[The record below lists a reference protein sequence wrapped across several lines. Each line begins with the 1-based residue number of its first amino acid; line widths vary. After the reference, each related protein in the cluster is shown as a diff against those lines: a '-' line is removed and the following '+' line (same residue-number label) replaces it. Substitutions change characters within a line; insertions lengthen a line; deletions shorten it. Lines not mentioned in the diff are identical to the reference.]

1 MAVMDLTTVLGSAAA
16 LCSTVSFAPQ
26 AWKIIRSRSTQG
38 LSPWMYGVTVVGF
51 ALWLAYGIRLGEW
64 PLMITNG
71 ICLLFSGF
79 ILLMILLPRQKTE
92 AVAATLDPTDGS
104 EADRNAGDV
113 PGAS

>member
-1 MAVMDLTTVLGSAAA
+1 MALMDLTTLIGSAAA

-26 AWKIIRSRSTQG
+26 AWKIIRSRSTEG

-79 ILLMILLPRQKTE
+79 ILVMILLPRKRTE
-92 AVAATLDPTDGS
+92 AVAATLDPANGPQPDK
-104 EADRNAGDV
+104 NAGDV